1 MKPKSTQNQNLFQEF
16 SRIFGNSNT
25 ETKIFHA
32 PGRVNIIGEHIDYN
46 GGYVL
51 PCAIDRGTYA
61 LIRKRG
67 DRTIRFAS
75 TNFDTM
81 AKISL
86 NNVVYDGSHD
96 WANYPKGI
104 VHYIQQ
110 DGHNISG
117 FDMLFSGNIPNGAG
131 LSSSASI
138 ELVTATAINSVFS
151 LGYEMIDLVK
161 MAQKSENEFCGVNCG
176 IMDQFAVGMGKKDYA
191 IYLHC
196 DTLEYKYVPL
206 VLGDYQIIIMD
217 TNKPRQLNE
226 SKYNERRTE
235 CEQALAILSK
245 ARNIGQLT
253 DLEPGTYKIL
263 EYLIHDDIIRKRA
276 RHVVHENYRV
286 RQAVLALESGD
297 IVTLGKLLQK
307 SHTSL
312 RDDYEVSCLELDTI
326 VEEALKHP
334 ACLGAR
340 MTGAGF
346 GGCAI
351 AIVKKNDIT
360 QFVGSISGSYEKI
373 VGYAPAMHVCES
385 GDGAREI

>member
-1 MKPKSTQNQNLFQEF
+1 MKPNLMHGQDLIAKF
-16 SRIFGNSNT
+16 SQVFGNSDT
-25 ETKIFHA
+25 EIRIFHA

-61 LIRKRG
+61 LIRKRE
-67 DRTIRFAS
+67 DKKTRFVS
-75 TNFDTM
+75 TRFNSPVE
-81 AKISL
+81 ISL
-86 NNVVYDGSHD
+86 DNVAYDKSHD
-96 WANYPKGI
+96 WANFPKGI
-104 VHYIQQ
+104 VYYIQQ

-117 FDMLFSGNIPNGAG
+117 FDILFSGNIPGGG

-138 ELVTATAINSVFS
+138 ELVTATAINTVFS
-151 LGYEMIDLVK
+151 LGYEMIGLVK

-226 SKYNERRTE
+226 SKYNERRAE
-235 CEQALAILSK
+235 CEQALAIISK
-245 ARNIGQLT
+245 AHPINQLT
-253 DLEPGTYKIL
+253 DLEPEVYATL
-263 EYLIHDDIIRKRA
+263 EHLIQDDIIRKRA

-286 RQAVLALESGD
+286 RQAVLTLESGD
-297 IVTLGKLLQK
+297 IITLGKLLQE
-307 SHTSL
+307 SHASL
-312 RDDYEVSCLELDTI
+312 RDDYEVSCFELDTI
-326 VEEALKHP
+326 VEEALKLP
-334 ACLGAR
+334 SCLGAR
-340 MTGAGF
+340 LTGAGF

-351 AIVKKNDIT
+351 AIVKKDDIGR
-360 QFVGSISGSYEKI
+360 FIESVSANYEKT
-373 VGYAPAMHVCES
+373 VGYASGMYVCES
-385 GDGAREI
+385 GDGAREIK